1 MNGMGALVPVPGSSA
16 PPRRSE
22 FGGAP
27 PQVLGPPPQNS
38 RSYRRLVDAASLA
51 AFRIGFGLLLLVLV
65 LRFFIHGWIPEYF
78 AVPEHF
84 FRYWGFGWVRPWPA
98 PFMHVHFAAMGLCAL
113 GIALG
118 YRYRFSVIGF
128 GVLFTYAHLV
138 DKTNYLNHYY
148 LVVCVCGLLALLPL
162 HGMWSLDARRDARIR
177 REQLPVWML
186 WVLRAQ
192 FGLVYLFGG
201 IAKLK
206 ADWLFDAQPLSIW
219 LARHGD
225 IPLLGPLLIEPV
237 TAHLMSWAGALF
249 DLAVVPLLLF
259 RKTRPFAYV
268 AVVAFHALTARLF
281 QLGMFPYLMVFG
293 SLLYLAPSFPRAL
306 LAKLRRRP
314 HVAPPTPSAPLLIP
328 RWLVPLLGTY
338 FVLQLLLPLRH
349 VLYPGDV
356 CWTEQGYRFAWNV
369 MLMEKNGSV
378 DFRIVEPRS
387 GRSFRASPL
396 DYFTRYQ
403 TKMMAAQPD
412 MLLEA
417 AHVLAA
423 DFRARG
429 VVEPAVYVDAFAS
442 LNGRPMQRLIDPQ
455 VDLAREVD
463 SLRHKPWILPMQ
475 NPRESRVTMLNRS
488 SK

>member
-1 MNGMGALVPVPGSSA
+1 MTVIRLDPK
-16 PPRRSE
+16 RS
-22 FGGAP
+22 
-27 PQVLGPPPQNS
+27 
-38 RSYRRLVDAASLA
+38 VDAASLA

-65 LRFFIHGWIPEYF
+65 LRFFAHGWIPEYF
-78 AVPEHF
+78 AVPRHF
-84 FRYWGFGWVRPWPA
+84 FRYWGFGWVRPWPE

-118 YRYRFSVIGF
+118 YRYRLSVIGF
-128 GVLFTYAHLV
+128 GVLFIYAHLI

-148 LVVCVCGLLALLPL
+148 LVACVCGLLALLPL
-162 HGMWSLDARRDARIR
+162 HGMWSLDARRDARLG
-177 REQLPVWML
+177 REQLPAWML

-206 ADWLFDAQPLSIW
+206 PDWLFDAQPLSIW

-225 IPLLGPLLIEPV
+225 IPLLGAVLTEPV
-237 TAHLMSWAGALF
+237 TAQLMSWAGALF
-249 DLAVVPLLLF
+249 DLAVVPLLLL
-259 RKTRPFAYV
+259 RKTRPVAYL
-268 AVVAFHALTARLF
+268 AVLVFHALTARLF

-293 SLLYLAPSFPRAL
+293 SLLFLEPGWPRAL
-306 LAKLRRRP
+306 LAKLPGQTGAASSSARP
-314 HVAPPTPSAPLLIP
+314 AAAAPLVAR
-328 RWLVPLLGTY
+328 RWLLPVLGTY
-338 FVLQLLLPLRH
+338 FAFQLLLPLRH
-349 VLYPGDV
+349 LLYPGTV

-378 DFRIVEPRS
+378 DFRIVEPGS
-387 GRSFRASPL
+387 GRRFRASPL

-403 TKMMAAQPD
+403 AKMMAAQPD

-417 AHVLAA
+417 AHVVAA

-429 VVEPAVYVDAFAS
+429 VVEPAVYVDAFVS

-455 VDLAREVD
+455 VDLAREQD
-463 SLRHKPWILPMQ
+463 GLRHKAWILPMQ
-475 NPRESRVTMLNRS
+475 NSQDSRVAVLNRS
-488 SK
+488 SE